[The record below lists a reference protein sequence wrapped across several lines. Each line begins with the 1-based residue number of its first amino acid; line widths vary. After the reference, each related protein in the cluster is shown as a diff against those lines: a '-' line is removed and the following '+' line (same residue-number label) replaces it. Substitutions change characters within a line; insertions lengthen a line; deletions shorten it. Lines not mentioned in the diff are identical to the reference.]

1 MYDFLKEFE
10 SPEGHWDDF
19 DILKPIVIHL
29 YNKYGIETILEI
41 GFNIGHSATLFLDYC
56 PDKKSKVTS
65 VDLGIH
71 KDTIKASEAVKGH
84 FGDRFRF
91 HLLNSRY
98 MENTLKHDTFDLAF
112 IDGDHTHQG
121 VQNDIQSCIN
131 LKIPYLLFDDW
142 HTYDE
147 HGRYTNGVKTTCDMF
162 EKAGKISK
170 VEIFDL
176 KYDTDKLA
184 LYKNDTIYSTK
195 KLLTRQIQLLS
206 PKRD

>member
-91 HLLNSRY
+91 HLLNSKY

-142 HTYDE
+142 HTFDE

-162 EKAGKISK
+162 EKA
-170 VEIFDL
+170 
-176 KYDTDKLA
+176 
-184 LYKNDTIYSTK
+184 
-195 KLLTRQIQLLS
+195 
-206 PKRD
+206 

>member
-91 HLLNSRY
+91 HLLNSKY

-195 KLLTRQIQLLS
+195 KLLTRQVQLLS

>member
-1 MYDFLKEFE
+1 MFVIFSKF
-10 SPEGHWDDF
+10 SIF

-91 HLLNSRY
+91 HLLNSKY

-112 IDGDHTHQG
+112 SRSLS
-121 VQNDIQSCIN
+121 NDT
-131 LKIPYLLFDDW
+131 FG
-142 HTYDE
+142 E
-147 HGRYTNGVKTTCDMF
+147 
-162 EKAGKISK
+162 ISK
-170 VEIFDL
+170 NI
-176 KYDTDKLA
+176 
-184 LYKNDTIYSTK
+184 
-195 KLLTRQIQLLS
+195 
-206 PKRD
+206 